1 MKIKEVKK
9 RIGDL
14 EYVYDNMIRIKE
26 CCQRDEDA
34 KVHIKYIENKAS
46 LNATLRTLASVTARF
61 IGDEMHRL
69 HEIFDNADIKI
80 N

>member
-14 EYVYDNMIRIKE
+14 EDVYDNMIRIQE

-69 HEIFDNADIKI
+69 REIFDNADIKI